1 MIAATAS
8 NATACTILFL
18 FMGNAFILGR
28 QWVGQKNLN
37 SVNMNRFSLIL
48 TALLFQTGLHAQNN
62 SSSLTTEDSIRA
74 VITSMFDGMKKADAE
89 MVKAAFSSNAIMHA
103 FARNQEG
110 KIVVKEEKP
119 AEFAMVVGQAK
130 AGSLDERIQFEKILI
145 DGPMASVWTPYQFY
159 YEGKFSHCGVNSFQ
173 LVRLDGRWKIQ
184 YIIDTRR
191 KTGCE

>member
-1 MIAATAS
+1 
-8 NATACTILFL
+8 
-18 FMGNAFILGR
+18 
-28 QWVGQKNLN
+28 
-37 SVNMNRFSLIL
+37 
-48 TALLFQTGLHAQNN
+48 
-62 SSSLTTEDSIRA
+62 
-74 VITSMFDGMKKADAE
+74 
-89 MVKAAFSSNAIMHA
+89 VKSAFSSNAIMHA

-110 KIVVKEEKP
+110 KIIVKEEKP

-173 LVRLDGRWKIQ
+173 LVRLEGGWKIQ

>member
-37 SVNMNRFSLIL
+37 SVNMIRFSLIL
-48 TALLFQTGLHAQNN
+48 TALFFQTGLHAQNN

-74 VITSMFDGMKKADAE
+74 VITSMFDGMKKADSE

-173 LVRLDGRWKIQ
+173 LVRLEGGWKIQ

>member
-1 MIAATAS
+1 MI
-8 NATACTILFL
+8 
-18 FMGNAFILGR
+18 
-28 QWVGQKNLN
+28 
-37 SVNMNRFSLIL
+37 RFSLIL
-48 TALLFQTGLHAQNN
+48 TALFLQTGLHAQNN

-89 MVKAAFSSNAIMHA
+89 MVKSAFSSNAIMHA

-173 LVRLDGRWKIQ
+173 LVRLESGWKIQ

>member
-28 QWVGQKNLN
+28 QWASQKNLN
-37 SVNMNRFSLIL
+37 SVNMIRFSLIL
-48 TALLFQTGLHAQNN
+48 TALLFQLGLHAQNKT
-62 SSSLTTEDSIRA
+62 SSASTEDSIRA
-74 VITSMFDGMKKADAE
+74 VIQSLFEGMNKADAE
-89 MVKAAFSSNAIMHA
+89 MVKAAFSPNAIMHT
-103 FARNQEG
+103 FARSQDG
-110 KIVVKEEKP
+110 KLMVKDEQP
-119 AEFAMVVGQAK
+119 AEFAVVVGQAK

-145 DGPMASVWTPYQFY
+145 DGPLASVWTPYQFY

-173 LVRLDGRWKIQ
+173 MVRLDGGWKIQ

-191 KTGCE
+191 KAGCE